1 MLGRQ
6 PGPKSDKTL
15 KVVMGNFGQD
25 SIPSLDYGKF
35 TDKARDVHAFKVA
48 KISIICSGV
57 HRAKKETSCAMQHAK
72 LALLRS

>member
-1 MLGRQ
+1 MQGKQ

-15 KVVMGNFGQD
+15 KVVMGNFGQG
-25 SIPSLDYGKF
+25 SISSLDYENF
-35 TDKARDVHAFKVA
+35 TDKACDVHAFSRTDSV
-48 KISIICSGV
+48 ICCGA